1 MYCVAL
7 KRQREDVEERR
18 RDCENALYE
27 CASKAL
33 GKEEAGEEGSE
44 KMTKRNEPTHM
55 TYGSVLDDLGFSPE
69 KAAVLKMK
77 AEFHAALL
85 RSARNYT
92 QKELQTILK
101 EPQPRVSEFMNGKI
115 ASVSMEKM
123 TLYAYRLG
131 AKPRIHLESA
141 RTHARVAA
149 KRIGKSGR
157 NNTSGSKHS
166 AVATAS

>member
-1 MYCVAL
+1 MEPHVCIT
-7 KRQREDVEERR
+7 
-18 RDCENALYE
+18 
-27 CASKAL
+27 ASKIPPPL
-33 GKEEAGEEGSE
+33 
-44 KMTKRNEPTHM
+44 PTEDNWKPSAEF
-55 TYGSVLDDLGFSPE
+55 GIRFEIGCSVSLDDLGFSPE

-131 AKPRIHLESA
+131 AKPRIHLEYA
-141 RTHARVAA
+141 RTHPRVATKGLV
-149 KRIGKSGR
+149 KRGGR
-157 NNTSGSKHS
+157 AGSRSKQ
-166 AVATAS
+166 AATAFL